1 MSFKKFLFVPLLIAV
16 MALVLQVIDQ
26 LIRGYVEPAGNQ
38 GFTWISFQAWAV
50 YFFAGCT
57 PKGGLKALIG
67 YALGILL
74 SISIIKCAG
83 LLGALGFWTV
93 PAAIFILVIPVM
105 CLERV
110 PWLDLI
116 PAIFIGSGAFF
127 AFITYVP
134 NATLTGAAAT
144 EMIYSAIGLLFG
156 YVSVVLRGKYEKA
169 ILKK

>member
-83 LLGALGFWTV
+83 LLGSLGFWTV
-93 PAAIFILVIPVM
+93 PAAIFLLVIPVM

-116 PAIFIGSGAFF
+116 PAIFIGSGAYF
-127 AFITYVP
+127 AFINYVP
-134 NATLTGAAAT
+134 NATIPGAAAT

-169 ILKK
+169 ILTK

>member
-1 MSFKKFLFVPLLIAV
+1 MSFKKFLFIPLMIAV

-26 LIRGYVEPAGNQ
+26 LLRGYMAPEGNQ
-38 GFTWISFQAWAV
+38 GFTWIAFQAWAV

-57 PKGGLKALIG
+57 PKNGLKALIG

-83 LLGALGFWTV
+83 LLGSLGFWTV

-110 PWLDLI
+110 PWLNLI

-127 AFITYVP
+127 GFITYVP
-134 NATLTGAAAT
+134 NATLSGAAAT
-144 EMIYSAIGLLFG
+144 EMVYSALGLLFG
-156 YVSVVLRGKYEKA
+156 YISVVLRGKYEQA
-169 ILKK
+169 VAKK